1 VTEELFLK
9 ECVLT
14 EKMFRSG
21 AVFQARDVLAICGRR
36 SSLHLEV
43 ALLSGAIVRP
53 GDGRMYKFTMIK
65 CRQYGT
71 VVIVVSLR
79 HPGFTIGGGARG
91 GTYDISEK
99 WFLMNIF
106 IKGGGG

>member
-1 VTEELFLK
+1 MLTENKHPSVKRRNVTEELFLK

-71 VVIVVSLR
+71 
-79 HPGFTIGGGARG
+79 AA
-91 GTYDISEK
+91 
-99 WFLMNIF
+99 
-106 IKGGGG
+106 